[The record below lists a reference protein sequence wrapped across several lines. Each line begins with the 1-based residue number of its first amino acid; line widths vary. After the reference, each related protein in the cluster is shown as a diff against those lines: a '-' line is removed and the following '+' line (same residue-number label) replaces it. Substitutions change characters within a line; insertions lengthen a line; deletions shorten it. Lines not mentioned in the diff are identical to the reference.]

1 MMERVG
7 RYNLDSD
14 VLAQAQNLAPQS
26 VDQLWERLLTKQDAV
41 ARETLILHHMPYA
54 RMVAATYYGKRFN
67 DEIAFEDYLQWATV
81 GMIESLDRFDPSH
94 GVQFKNF
101 AARRMYGAILD
112 GIESATEKQEQIAL
126 RARLRKDRLESIKR
140 NAGDVADSKSVAEF
154 NASSPESAL
163 SYLAEVGIGLAL
175 AWMLEDTGLVVA
187 DENVAD
193 TRHIPYLQ
201 ALEVKQ
207 LQEQILN
214 LVETL
219 PIQQQT
225 VIRGHYLD
233 GKPFEQIATQLGL
246 TKGRISQIHK
256 QALTRLRSDLS
267 GQQKCNIAM

>member
-1 MMERVG
+1 MERVG
-7 RYNLDSD
+7 RLNLDTG
-14 VLAQAQNLAPQS
+14 VLAQAQNLDPQS
-26 VDQLWERLLTKQDAV
+26 VDLLWIKFLTRHDAG
-41 ARETLILHHMPYA
+41 ARDTLILHHMPYA
-54 RMVAATYYGKRFN
+54 RMVAATYYSKRFN
-67 DEIAFEDYLQWATV
+67 DEIAFEDYLQWAIV

-101 AARRMYGAILD
+101 AARRMYGAVLD

-126 RARLRKDRLESIKR
+126 RARLRKDRLESIKINIDDVTDGKLGAEL
-140 NAGDVADSKSVAEF
+140 NANK
-154 NASSPESAL
+154 PESAL

-207 LQEQILN
+207 LQEQLLN
-214 LVETL
+214 LVESL

-233 GKPFEQIATQLGL
+233 EKPFEQIATQLGL

-256 QALTRLRSDLS
+256 QALMRLRTGLN
-267 GQQKCNIAM
+267 GQQKCNVAM

>member
-7 RYNLDSD
+7 RLNLDSD
-14 VLAQAQNLAPQS
+14 VLAQAQNLDPQS
-26 VDQLWERLLTKQDAV
+26 VDKLWEKLLAKQDAS

-126 RARLRKDRLESIKR
+126 RSRLRKDRLESIKR
-140 NAGDVADSKSVAEF
+140 NVDDCAEGRQGHETS
-154 NASSPESAL
+154 AMKPESAL
-163 SYLAEVGIGLAL
+163 SFLAEVGIGLAL
-175 AWMLEDTGLVVA
+175 AWMLEDTGLVIA

-207 LQEQILN
+207 LQEKLLN
-214 LVETL
+214 LVESL

-233 GKPFEQIATQLGL
+233 EKPFEQIASQLGL

-256 QALTRLRSDLS
+256 QALMHLRVGLN
-267 GQQKCNIAM
+267 GQQKCDVAM

>member
-7 RYNLDSD
+7 RVNLDSD
-14 VLAQAQNLAPQS
+14 VLAQAQNLDPQS
-26 VDQLWERLLTKQDAV
+26 VDLLWTEFLTRHDAG

-54 RMVAATYYGKRFN
+54 RMVAGTYYGKRFN

-140 NAGDVADSKSVAEF
+140 TTDDRADGRSGVE
-154 NASSPESAL
+154 SSPTKPESAL

-175 AWMLEDTGLVVA
+175 AWMLEDTGLLVA

-233 GKPFEQIATQLGL
+233 EKPFEQIATQLGL

-256 QALTRLRSDLS
+256 QALMRLRTGLN